1 MWVTVYNTR
10 WRDGTVDKKILFD
23 VILRLRKYWTSST
36 SNNMDMY
43 NSQSHTHTQ
52 LTNPL
57 DPSRCRVSSHPRIR
71 IRRQITSSLGM
82 SLSQLTH
89 TEKMHTYTKRSCS
102 ICTSVYTLY
111 IYWLLSEIG
120 KHPRPIRW
128 AKPIEIYYIM
138 YLLIYHFVLTYYSL
152 SQSLLTSS
160 KSPI

>member
-1 MWVTVYNTR
+1 MCVIVYNTR

-102 ICTSVYTLY
+102 IHDVHPSIYSTY
-111 IYWLLSEIG
+111 IDCCQRLENIHDQSDERSPS
-120 KHPRPIRW
+120 K
-128 AKPIEIYYIM
+128 YI
-138 YLLIYHFVLTYYSL
+138 I
-152 SQSLLTSS
+152 
-160 KSPI
+160 